1 MNHYERV
8 CASVNL
14 DAVVNNI
21 KSIHAKQEN
30 RVQIM
35 AVVKSDGYGH
45 GALPIARCLEKEEL
59 IYGFATATA
68 EEALIL
74 RRCGIQKPIMILGY
88 TFPYAYEDMIKE
100 DIAFTVFRKDM
111 AEEISALAVKLQK
124 EAIVHVKVDTGMHR
138 IGIPADDIGVDFV
151 KELIKMPG
159 IRAEGIFTHLANADV
174 EDKKDAYEQVEALKA
189 FIERIVE
196 ETGHDFSI
204 KHCFNS
210 AALMEMQDEAFNVG
224 RVGISMYGV
233 SPSDEMK
240 KDGIKLQPALSLHS
254 KIVYIKTLPADCKIS
269 YGGTYIT
276 KKDTRVATI
285 PVGYGDGY
293 PRGLSNCGYVLIRG
307 VRCPI
312 LGRVCMD
319 QFMVDVTHL
328 PDVKEG
334 EHVTLIGKDGKE
346 EITVE
351 QLCDLYGGFR
361 YEMICDIGK
370 RVPKEY
376 YLAGEQI
383 YSKDYH
389 NDLA

>member
-14 DAVVNNI
+14 DAIVNNL
-21 KSIHAKQEN
+21 KAIHDKQGEGM
-30 RVQIM
+30 QIM

-45 GALPIARCLEKEEL
+45 GALPIARCLEQEAF

-74 RRCGIQKPIMILGY
+74 RRCGIAKPIMILGY

-111 AEEISALAVKLQK
+111 VKEISDLAVKLGK
-124 EAIVHVKVDTGMHR
+124 NAKVHVKVDTGMHR
-138 IGIPADDIGVDFV
+138 IGIRPEEDGMDFM
-151 KELIKMPG
+151 KELLSLPG
-159 IRAEGIFTHLANADV
+159 IDAEGIFTHLANADA
-174 EDKKDAYEQVEALKA
+174 EDKEDAYGQVKA
-189 FIERIVE
+189 FKAFVKDIKEV
-196 ETGHDFSI
+196 TGHEFSVR
-204 KHCFNS
+204 HCFNS
-210 AALMEMQDEAFNVG
+210 AALMEMADDDLNVG

-233 SPSDEMK
+233 WPSDEMK
-240 KDGIKLQPALSLHS
+240 KDVLCLQPALSLHS

-276 KKDTRVATI
+276 TKETRVATV

-334 EHVTLIGKDGKE
+334 EKVTLIGKDGGE

-351 QLCDLYGGFR
+351 LLCDLYGGFR

-376 YLAGEQI
+376 YLAGEQV

>member
-14 DAVVNNI
+14 DAVRNNLNA
-21 KSIHAKQEN
+21 IHKKQGEALK
-30 RVQIM
+30 IM

-45 GALPIARCLEKEEL
+45 GALPIARCLENEDYL
-59 IYGFATATA
+59 YGFATATA

-74 RRCGIQKPIMILGY
+74 RRCGITKPIMILGY

-100 DIAFTVFRKDM
+100 DIAFTVFREDM
-111 AEEISALAVKLQK
+111 LDEISALAVKLQK
-124 EAIVHVKVDTGMHR
+124 NAKVHVKVDTGMHR
-138 IGIPADDIGVDFV
+138 IGIPADDSGMEFIN
-151 KELIKMPG
+151 KMLKLPG
-159 IRAEGIFTHLANADV
+159 ITAEGIFTHLANADAK
-174 EDKKDAYEQVEALKA
+174 EKADAYCQIDIFQT
-189 FIERIVE
+189 FIRKIKE
-196 ETGHDFSI
+196 ETGYVFPVRHG
-204 KHCFNS
+204 FNS
-210 AALMEMQDEAFNVG
+210 AALMEMETDDLNAG

-233 SPSDEMK
+233 WPSDEMNK
-240 KDGIKLQPALSLHS
+240 EAINLQPALSLYS
-254 KIVYIKTLPADCKIS
+254 RIVFIKTLPAGCCIS
-269 YGGTYIT
+269 YGGTYVT
-276 KKDTRVATI
+276 DRETRVATV

-293 PRGLSNCGYVLIRG
+293 PRGLSNCGYVLVQG

-319 QFMVDVTHL
+319 QFMIDVTHL
-328 PDVKEG
+328 PQVQEG
-334 EHVTLIGKDGKE
+334 EKVTLIGNDGNE

-376 YLAGEQI
+376 YLEGKQI

>member
-14 DAVVNNI
+14 DAIINNI
-21 KSIHAKQEN
+21 KEIHSKQGDA
-30 RVQIM
+30 VQIM

-45 GALPIARCLEKEEL
+45 GALPIARCLEEMDY

-74 RRCGIQKPIMILGY
+74 RRCGIVKPIMILGY
-88 TFPYAYEDMIKE
+88 TFPYAYEDLINE
-100 DIAFTVFRKDM
+100 NITFTVFRKDM
-111 AEEISALAVKLQK
+111 AEEISTLALKLGK
-124 EAIVHVKVDTGMHR
+124 IAKVHVKVDTGMHR
-138 IGIPADDIGVDFV
+138 IGIRPDEKGLSFI
-151 KELIKMPG
+151 KEVLAMPG
-159 IRAEGIFTHLANADV
+159 ILAEGIFTHLANGDA
-174 EDKKDAYEQVEALKA
+174 EDKSDAYAQVSSFKN
-189 FIERIVE
+189 FINLIKEN
-196 ETGHDFSI
+196 TGYTFPVR
-204 KHCFNS
+204 HCFNS
-210 AALMEMQDEAFNVG
+210 AGLMEMKEDAFNVG

-233 SPSDEMK
+233 WPSDEMK
-240 KDGIKLQPALSLHS
+240 KDSMTLQPALSLYS
-254 KIVYIKTLPADCKIS
+254 KIVYIKTLPEGAKIS
-269 YGGTYIT
+269 YGGTFVT
-276 KKDTRVATI
+276 TGETRVATV

-293 PRGLSNCGYVLIRG
+293 PRGLSNCGSVIVAG
-307 VRCPI
+307 KRCPI

-319 QFMVDVTHL
+319 QFMIDVTHL
-328 PDVKEG
+328 PEIKEG
-334 EHVTLIGKDGKE
+334 EKVTLIGRDGEE

-351 QLCDLYGGFR
+351 QLCDVYGGFR

-376 YLAGEQI
+376 YLNGEQV

>member
-8 CASVNL
+8 CASVDL
-14 DAVVNNI
+14 DAIIHNI
-21 KSIHAKQEN
+21 ETIYAGQKGETK
-30 RVQIM
+30 IM

-45 GALPIARCLEKEEL
+45 GALPIARCLEEKEY

-74 RRCGIQKPIMILGY
+74 RRCGIEKPIMILGY
-88 TFPYAYEDMIKE
+88 TFPYAYEELIRE

-111 AEEISALAVKLQK
+111 IEEISLLAVKLGKQAK
-124 EAIVHVKVDTGMHR
+124 VHIKVDTGMHR
-138 IGIPADDIGVDFV
+138 IGIRPDEEGLSFV
-151 KELIKMPG
+151 KELLDLPG
-159 IRAEGIFTHLANADV
+159 IVAEGIFTHLANADA
-174 EDKKDAYEQVEALKA
+174 EDKKDAYGQVEIFKRFAKN
-189 FIERIVE
+189 IETELGYVFPVR
-196 ETGHDFSI
+196 
-204 KHCFNS
+204 HCFNS
-210 AALMEMQDEAFNVG
+210 AALMEMQDVYFNVG

-233 SPSDEMK
+233 WPSDEML
-240 KDGIKLQPALSLHS
+240 KDNMILRPALSLRS
-254 KIVYIKTLPADCKIS
+254 KIVYIKKLSTNCPIS
-269 YGGTYIT
+269 YGGTYVTDKET
-276 KKDTRVATI
+276 KVATV

-293 PRGLSNCGYVLIRG
+293 PRGLSNCGYVLVKG
-307 VRCPI
+307 TKCPI

-319 QFMVDVTHL
+319 QFMIDITHL
-328 PDVKEG
+328 SDVKEG
-334 EHVTLIGKDGKE
+334 DAVTLIGRDREE

-376 YLAGEQI
+376 YLGGKQI

>member
-14 DAVVNNI
+14 DAVINNI
-21 KSIHAKQEN
+21 KVIHDKQGDT
-30 RVQIM
+30 VKIM

-45 GALPIARCLEKEEL
+45 GALPIARCLEDKDY

-74 RRCGIQKPIMILGY
+74 RRCGISKPIMILGY
-88 TFPYAYEDMIKE
+88 TFPYAYEDMIRE

-111 AEEISALAVKLQK
+111 AEEISVLATKMNK
-124 EAIVHVKVDTGMHR
+124 KAKVHIKVDTGMHR
-138 IGIPADDIGVDFV
+138 IGIRFDEEGMAFV
-151 KELIKMPG
+151 KELLAMPG
-159 IRAEGIFTHLANADV
+159 IDAEGIFTHLANADTS
-174 EDKKDAYEQVEALKA
+174 DKSDAYEQVERFKA
-189 FIERIVE
+189 FIQK
-196 ETGHDFSI
+196 I
-204 KHCFNS
+204 KQELGYVFPVRHCFNS
-210 AALMEMQDEAFNVG
+210 AGLMEMQDDMFNVG

-233 SPSDEMK
+233 WPSDEMMRDK
-240 KDGIKLQPALSLHS
+240 MKLQPALSLHS
-254 KIVYIKTLPADCKIS
+254 RIVYVKTLPPGAKIS
-269 YGGTYIT
+269 YGGTFET
-276 KKDTRVATI
+276 VRETRVATV

-293 PRGLSNCGYVLIRG
+293 PRGLSNCGSVIIKG

-319 QFMVDVTHL
+319 QFMVDVTEL
-328 PDVKEG
+328 PEVMEG
-334 EHVTLIGKDGKE
+334 DSVTLIGTDGDE

-376 YLAGEQI
+376 YLEGKQI

-389 NDLA
+389 NDLE

>member
-21 KSIHAKQEN
+21 KEIHKKQGEA
-30 RVQIM
+30 VKIM

-45 GALPIARCLEKEEL
+45 GALPIARCLEEEEF

-74 RRCGIQKPIMILGY
+74 RRCGIRKPIMILGY

-100 DIAFTVFRKDM
+100 DIAFTVFREDM
-111 AEEISALAVKLQK
+111 LDEISGLAQKLQRK
-124 EAIVHVKVDTGMHR
+124 ATVHVKVDTGMHR
-138 IGIPADDIGVDFV
+138 IGIPTDDNGMAF
-151 KELIKMPG
+151 IKKLLALPG
-159 IRAEGIFTHLANADV
+159 IVPEGIFTHLANADAD
-174 EDKKDAYEQVEALKA
+174 DKEDAYGQINVFKDFLQRIKA
-189 FIERIVE
+189 
-196 ETGHDFSI
+196 ETGYEFPV
-204 KHCFNS
+204 KHGFNS
-210 AALMEMQDEAFNVG
+210 AALMEMKEDQLNVG

-233 SPSDEMK
+233 WPSDEMK
-240 KDGIKLQPALSLHS
+240 KDAIDLHPALSLFS
-254 KIVYIKTLPADCKIS
+254 RIVYIKTLPANCKIS
-269 YGGTYIT
+269 YGGTYVTT
-276 KKDTRVATI
+276 KETRVATI

-293 PRGLSNCGYVLIRG
+293 PRGLSNCGYVLICG

-328 PDVKEG
+328 PEVKEG
-334 EHVTLIGKDGKE
+334 EKVTLIGADGDEK
-346 EITVE
+346 ITVE

-376 YLAGEQI
+376 YLEGKQI

>member
-14 DAVVNNI
+14 DAIMNNI
-21 KSIHAKQEN
+21 KAIYAKQGN
-30 RVQIM
+30 RMQIM

-45 GALPIARCLEKEEL
+45 GALPIARCLEKEEF

-74 RRCGIQKPIMILGY
+74 RRCGITKPIMILGY

-111 AEEISALAVKLQK
+111 VEEISALAVKLQK
-124 EAIVHVKVDTGMHR
+124 EAKVHIKVDTGMHR
-138 IGIPADDIGVDFV
+138 IGIRPDEDGMLFV
-151 KELIKMPG
+151 KELLALPG
-159 IRAEGIFTHLANADV
+159 INAEGIFTHLANADA
-174 EDKKDAYEQVEALKA
+174 EDKEDAYAQVSAFKT
-189 FIERIVE
+189 FIEKIKE
-196 ETGHDFSI
+196 ETGHAFPVR
-204 KHCFNS
+204 HCFNS
-210 AALMEMQDEAFNVG
+210 AALMEMQDESMNVG
-224 RVGISMYGV
+224 RAGISIYGV
-233 SPSDEMK
+233 WPSDEMK
-240 KDGIKLQPALSLHS
+240 KDAVVLQPALSLYS
-254 KIVYIKTLPADCKIS
+254 KIVYIKTLPADSKIS
-269 YGGTYIT
+269 YGGTYVT
-276 KKDTRVATI
+276 EKETRVATV

-293 PRGLSNCGYVLIRG
+293 PRGLSNCGYVLIKG

-319 QFMVDVTHL
+319 QFMVDVSHL

-334 EHVTLIGKDGKE
+334 ERVTLIGKDGVE

-376 YLAGEQI
+376 YLGGEQI

-389 NDLA
+389 NDWA

>member
-14 DAVVNNI
+14 DAIINNI
-21 KSIHAKQEN
+21 NAIHVKQGDA
-30 RVQIM
+30 VKIM

-45 GALPIARCLEKEEL
+45 GALPIARCLEEKDF
-59 IYGFATATA
+59 IFGFATATA

-74 RRCGIQKPIMILGY
+74 RRCGIKKPIMTLGY

-111 AEEISALAVKLQK
+111 IEEISALALKIGK
-124 EAIVHVKVDTGMHR
+124 KAKVHVKVDTGMHR
-138 IGIPADDIGVDFV
+138 IGIRPAEDGVEFI
-151 KELIKMPG
+151 KEVLALPG
-159 IRAEGIFTHLANADV
+159 ICAEGIFTHLANADA
-174 EDKKDAYEQVEALKA
+174 EQKEDAYHQVKVFKD
-189 FIERIVE
+189 FIQNIEE
-196 ETGHDFSI
+196 ETGYIFPVR
-204 KHCFNS
+204 HCFNS
-210 AALMEMQDEAFNVG
+210 AGLMEMREETFNVG
-224 RVGISMYGV
+224 RIGISMYGV
-233 SPSDEMK
+233 WPSDEMK
-240 KDGIKLQPALSLHS
+240 KEDMDLQPALSLRS
-254 KIVYIKTLPADCKIS
+254 KIVYIKTLPSGAKIS

-276 KKDTRVATI
+276 SKETRVATV

-293 PRGLSNCGYVLIRG
+293 PRGLSNCGSVIIRG

-319 QFMVDVTHL
+319 QFMVDVTAL
-328 PDVKEG
+328 PKIQEG
-334 EHVTLIGKDGKE
+334 ETVTLIGRDGDE

-376 YLAGEQI
+376 YRNGKQI

-389 NDLA
+389 NDLE

>member
-14 DAVVNNI
+14 DAVINNI
-21 KSIHAKQEN
+21 KVIHDKQGDT
-30 RVQIM
+30 VKIM

-45 GALPIARCLEKEEL
+45 GALPIARCLEDKDY

-74 RRCGIQKPIMILGY
+74 RRCGISKPIMILGY
-88 TFPYAYEDMIKE
+88 TFPYAYEDMIRE

-111 AEEISALAVKLQK
+111 AEEISVLASKMNK
-124 EAIVHVKVDTGMHR
+124 KAKVHIKVDTGMHR
-138 IGIPADDIGVDFV
+138 IGIRFDEEGMAFV
-151 KELIKMPG
+151 KELLAMPG
-159 IRAEGIFTHLANADV
+159 IDAEGIFTHLANADTS
-174 EDKKDAYEQVEALKA
+174 DKSDAYEQVERFKA
-189 FIERIVE
+189 FIQK
-196 ETGHDFSI
+196 I
-204 KHCFNS
+204 KQELGYVFPVRHCFNS
-210 AALMEMQDEAFNVG
+210 AGLMEMQDDMFNVG

-233 SPSDEMK
+233 WPSDEMM
-240 KDGIKLQPALSLHS
+240 KDKMKLQPALSLHS
-254 KIVYIKTLPADCKIS
+254 RIVYVKTLPPGAKIS
-269 YGGTYIT
+269 YGGTFET
-276 KKDTRVATI
+276 VRKTRVATV

-293 PRGLSNCGYVLIRG
+293 PRGLSNCGSVIIKG

-319 QFMVDVTHL
+319 QFMVDVTEL
-328 PDVKEG
+328 PEVMEG
-334 EHVTLIGKDGKE
+334 DSVTLIGTDGDE

-376 YLAGEQI
+376 YLEGKQI

-389 NDLA
+389 NDLE

>member
-1 MNHYERV
+1 MNHYDRV
-8 CASVNL
+8 CASVDL
-14 DAVVNNI
+14 DAVINNI
-21 KSIHAKQEN
+21 KAIYAKQKN
-30 RVQIM
+30 GVKIM

-45 GALPIARCLEKEEL
+45 GALPIARCLEAEDF
-59 IYGFATATA
+59 IFGFATATA

-111 AEEISALAVKLQK
+111 AKEISALAVKLQK

-138 IGIPADDIGVDFV
+138 IGIPTDNTGVEYV

-159 IRAEGIFTHLANADV
+159 IRAEGIFTHLANADAQ
-174 EDKKDAYEQVEALKA
+174 DKEEAYIQVETFKT
-189 FIERIVE
+189 FIDLIKE
-196 ETGHDFSI
+196 ETGHKFTI
-204 KHCFNS
+204 RHCFNS
-210 AALMEMQDEAFNVG
+210 AALMEMQDEDFNVG

-233 SPSDEMK
+233 LPSDEMK
-240 KDGIKLQPALSLHS
+240 KDEIQLQPALSLHS
-254 KIVYIKTLPADCKIS
+254 RIVYIKTLPADSKIS

-276 KKDTRVATI
+276 DRETKVATI

-319 QFMVDVTHL
+319 QFMVDLTHL

-334 EHVTLIGKDGKE
+334 ERVTLIGKDGNE

-376 YLAGEQI
+376 YLNGEQI

>member
-14 DAVVNNI
+14 DAVINNI
-21 KSIHAKQEN
+21 KSIHAKQEGAT
-30 RVQIM
+30 QIM

-45 GALPIARCLEKEEL
+45 GALPIARCLEEKEY

-74 RRCGIQKPIMILGY
+74 RRCGIKKPIMILGY
-88 TFPYAYEDMIKE
+88 TFPYAYEDMIRE
-100 DIAFTVFRKDM
+100 DIAFTVFREDM
-111 AEEISALAVKLQK
+111 VKEISALAVNLNKK
-124 EAIVHVKVDTGMHR
+124 AKVHIKVDTGMHR
-138 IGIPADDIGVDFV
+138 IGITSDEAGVNFV
-151 KELIKMPG
+151 KELLVLPG
-159 IRAEGIFTHLANADV
+159 IEAEGIFTHLANADA
-174 EDKKDAYEQVEALKA
+174 EDKADAYNQVAA
-189 FIERIVE
+189 FKSFIQRITD
-196 ETGHDFSI
+196 ETGYAFPVR
-204 KHCFNS
+204 HCFNS
-210 AALMEMQDEAFNVG
+210 AALMEMKDETFNVG

-233 SPSDEMK
+233 WPSDEMLK
-240 KDGIKLQPALSLHS
+240 ERMQLQPALSLRS
-254 KIVYIKTLPADCKIS
+254 KIVYIKTLPTGCPIS
-269 YGGTYIT
+269 YGGTYVTEKET
-276 KKDTRVATI
+276 KVATV

-293 PRGLSNCGYVLIRG
+293 PRSLSNCGYVLIKG
-307 VRCPI
+307 EKCPI

-319 QFMVDVTHL
+319 QFMIDVTHL
-328 PDVKEG
+328 SEIKEG
-334 EHVTLIGKDGKE
+334 ETVTLIGVDGKE

-376 YLAGEQI
+376 YLNGERI

>member
-14 DAVVNNI
+14 DAIINNI
-21 KSIHAKQEN
+21 NVIYENQGKSMK
-30 RVQIM
+30 IM

-45 GALPIARCLEKEEL
+45 GALPIARCLEEKDY
-59 IYGFATATA
+59 IHGFATATA

-74 RRCGIQKPIMILGY
+74 RRCGIKKPIMILGY
-88 TFPYAYEDMIKE
+88 TFPYAYEDMIRE

-111 AEEISALAVKLQK
+111 ADEISALAVSLGK
-124 EAIVHVKVDTGMHR
+124 EAKVHIKVDTGMHR
-138 IGIPADDIGVDFV
+138 IGIRPDEDGLAFV
-151 KELIKMPG
+151 KHILAMPG
-159 IRAEGIFTHLANADV
+159 ILAEGIFTHLANADT
-174 EDKKDAYEQVEALKA
+174 EDKTDAYGQVERFKN
-189 FIERIVE
+189 FMQMIESECAYRFPVR
-196 ETGHDFSI
+196 
-204 KHCFNS
+204 HCFNS
-210 AALMEMQDEAFNVG
+210 AGLMEMKDDSFNVG

-233 SPSDEMK
+233 WPSDEMK
-240 KDGIKLQPALSLHS
+240 KELMDLQPALSLHS
-254 KIVYIKTLPADCKIS
+254 KIVYIKDLPKDSPIS
-269 YGGTYIT
+269 YGGTFVT
-276 KKDTRVATI
+276 NKKTRVATV

-293 PRGLSNCGYVLIRG
+293 PRGLSNCGSVIIRG

-319 QFMVDVTHL
+319 QFMVDISAL

-334 EHVTLIGKDGKE
+334 ENVTLIGVDGDE
-346 EITVE
+346 QITVE

-376 YLAGEQI
+376 YLGGEQI

>member
-14 DAVVNNI
+14 DAVINNI
-21 KSIHAKQEN
+21 KVIHDKQGDT
-30 RVQIM
+30 VKIM

-45 GALPIARCLEKEEL
+45 GALPIARCLEDKDY

-74 RRCGIQKPIMILGY
+74 RRCGISKPIMILGY
-88 TFPYAYEDMIKE
+88 TFPYAYEDMIRE

-111 AEEISALAVKLQK
+111 AEEISVLASKMNK
-124 EAIVHVKVDTGMHR
+124 KAKVHIKVDTGMHR
-138 IGIPADDIGVDFV
+138 IGIRFDEEGMAFV
-151 KELIKMPG
+151 KELLAMPG
-159 IRAEGIFTHLANADV
+159 IDAEGIFTHLANADTS
-174 EDKKDAYEQVEALKA
+174 DKSDAYEQVKRFKA
-189 FIERIVE
+189 FIQK
-196 ETGHDFSI
+196 I
-204 KHCFNS
+204 KQELGYVFPVRHCFNS
-210 AALMEMQDEAFNVG
+210 AGLMEMQDDMFNVG

-233 SPSDEMK
+233 WPSDEMM
-240 KDGIKLQPALSLHS
+240 KDKMKLQPALSLHS
-254 KIVYIKTLPADCKIS
+254 RIVYVKTLPPGAKIS
-269 YGGTYIT
+269 YGGTFET
-276 KKDTRVATI
+276 VRETRVATV

-293 PRGLSNCGYVLIRG
+293 PRGLSNCGSVIIKG

-319 QFMVDVTHL
+319 QFMVDVTEL
-328 PDVKEG
+328 PEVMEG
-334 EHVTLIGKDGKE
+334 DSVTLIGTDGDE

-376 YLAGEQI
+376 YLEGKQI

-389 NDLA
+389 NDLE

>member
-14 DAVVNNI
+14 DAVINNI
-21 KSIHAKQEN
+21 KTIHAKQEGAT
-30 RVQIM
+30 QIM

-45 GALPIARCLEKEEL
+45 GALPIVRCLEEKEY

-74 RRCGIQKPIMILGY
+74 RRCGINKPIMILGY
-88 TFPYAYEDMIKE
+88 TFPYAYEDMIRE
-100 DIAFTVFRKDM
+100 DIAFTVFREDM
-111 AEEISALAVKLQK
+111 VKEISALAVKLNK
-124 EAIVHVKVDTGMHR
+124 KAKVHIKVDTGMHR
-138 IGIPADDIGVDFV
+138 IGITFDEAGMNFV
-151 KELIKMPG
+151 KELLSLPG
-159 IRAEGIFTHLANADV
+159 IEAEGIFTHLANADA
-174 EDKKDAYEQVEALKA
+174 EDKADAYGQVEAFKS
-189 FIERIVE
+189 FIQRITE
-196 ETGHDFSI
+196 ETGYTFPVR
-204 KHCFNS
+204 HCFNS
-210 AALMEMQDEAFNVG
+210 AALMEMKDTSFNVG

-233 SPSDEMK
+233 WPSDEMLK
-240 KDGIKLQPALSLHS
+240 EKMQLQPALSLRS
-254 KIVYIKTLPADCKIS
+254 KIVYIKTLPAGCPIS
-269 YGGTYIT
+269 YGGTYVTERET
-276 KKDTRVATI
+276 KVATV

-293 PRGLSNCGYVLIRG
+293 PRSLSNCGYVLIKG
-307 VRCPI
+307 KKCPI

-328 PDVKEG
+328 PEIKEG
-334 EHVTLIGKDGKE
+334 EKVTLIGVDGKE

-376 YLAGEQI
+376 YLNGEQI

>member
-14 DAVVNNI
+14 DAIIKNI
-21 KSIHAKQEN
+21 ETIHVKQKN
-30 RVQIM
+30 QLQIM
-35 AVVKSDGYGH
+35 AVIKSDGYGH
-45 GALPIARCLEKEEL
+45 GASPIAKCLEEKEY

-74 RRCGIQKPIMILGY
+74 RRGGISKPVLVLGY
-88 TFPYAYEDMIKE
+88 TFPYAYEDMIRE
-100 DIAFTVFRKDM
+100 EIAFTVFRRDM
-111 AEEISALAVKLQK
+111 LEEISELACKLQK
-124 EAIVHVKVDTGMHR
+124 EAIVHLKVDTGMHR
-138 IGIPADDIGVDFV
+138 IGITPDEEGLDFV
-151 KELIKMPG
+151 TNLLKMKG

-174 EDKKDAYEQVEALKA
+174 REKEEAYGQIKKLTGFMAC
-189 FIERIVE
+189 IEE
-196 ETGHDFSI
+196 KTGYRFPLR
-204 KHCFNS
+204 HCFNS
-210 AALMEMQDEAFNVG
+210 AAFMEMQADDFNVG
-224 RVGISMYGV
+224 RIGISMYGI

-240 KDGIKLQPALSLHS
+240 KEICLEPAMSLYS
-254 KIVYIKTLPADCKIS
+254 KIVYIKTLPAGSKIS
-269 YGGTYIT
+269 YGGTYVT
-276 KKDTRVATI
+276 TGETRVATV

-293 PRGLSNCGYVLIRG
+293 PRGLSNCGYVLVRG
-307 VRCPI
+307 ERCPI

-319 QFMVDVTHL
+319 QFMIDVTHL
-328 PDVKEG
+328 PEVKEG
-334 EHVTLIGKDGKE
+334 EKVTLIGKDGKE

-376 YLAGEQI
+376 YRNQKLI

>member
-14 DAVVNNI
+14 DAIINNI
-21 KSIHAKQEN
+21 KAIYSNQGNDMK
-30 RVQIM
+30 IM

-45 GALPIARCLEKEEL
+45 GALPIARCLEAEAF

-74 RRCGIQKPIMILGY
+74 RRCGISKPIMILGY

-111 AEEISALAVKLQK
+111 AEEISALAVKLNK
-124 EAIVHVKVDTGMHR
+124 DAKVHIKVDTGMHR
-138 IGIPADDIGVDFV
+138 IGIRPDEDGLNFV
-151 KELIKMPG
+151 KELLALPG
-159 IRAEGIFTHLANADV
+159 IVAEGIFTHLANADA
-174 EDKKDAYEQVEALKA
+174 EEKEDAYRQVALFKD
-189 FIERIVE
+189 FMNQIQSR
-196 ETGHDFSI
+196 TGYEFPI
-204 KHCFNS
+204 RHCFNS
-210 AALMEMQDEAFNVG
+210 AALMEMKEDGLNVG

-240 KDGIKLQPALSLHS
+240 KDGVALQPALSLHS
-254 KIVYIKTLPADCKIS
+254 KIVYIKTLPADSKIS
-269 YGGTYIT
+269 YGGTYVT
-276 KKDTRVATI
+276 DKETVVATV

-328 PDVKEG
+328 PEIKEG
-334 EHVTLIGKDGKE
+334 ERVTLIGKDGDE

-376 YLAGEQI
+376 YLGGEQI

-389 NDLA
+389 NDLE

>member
-14 DAVVNNI
+14 DAVKNNI
-21 KSIHAKQEN
+21 KAIHAKQGDGLK
-30 RVQIM
+30 IM

-45 GALPIARCLEKEEL
+45 GALPIARCLEEEDY

-74 RRCGIQKPIMILGY
+74 RRCGIAKPIMILGY
-88 TFPYAYEDMIKE
+88 AFPYAYEDMIRE
-100 DIAFTVFRKDM
+100 NIAFTVFREDM
-111 AEEISALAVKLQK
+111 LDEISQIAVRLNKT
-124 EAIVHVKVDTGMHR
+124 ANVHVKVDTGMHR
-138 IGIPADDIGVDFV
+138 IGIQTDEKGMDFIR
-151 KELIKMPG
+151 KLLKMPG
-159 IRAEGIFTHLANADV
+159 IHAEGIFTHLANADA
-174 EDKKDAYEQVEALKA
+174 EKKEDAYEQVEAFKS
-189 FIERIVE
+189 FMDGIKK
-196 ETGHDFSI
+196 ETDYVFPVR
-204 KHCFNS
+204 HCFNS
-210 AALMEMQDEAFNVG
+210 AALMEMKDETFNVG
-224 RVGISMYGV
+224 RVGIAMYGV
-233 SPSDEMK
+233 WPSDEMK
-240 KDGIKLQPALSLHS
+240 KDCLVLQPALSLYS
-254 KIVYIKTLPADCKIS
+254 KIVYIKTLPADSKIS
-269 YGGTYIT
+269 YGGTFVTSKET
-276 KKDTRVATI
+276 KVATV

-307 VRCPI
+307 KRCPI

-319 QFMVDVTHL
+319 QFMVDITHL
-328 PDVKEG
+328 PEIEEG
-334 EHVTLIGKDGKE
+334 EKVTLIGADGGE
-346 EITVE
+346 MITVE

-376 YLAGEQI
+376 YRDGEQI

>member
-14 DAVVNNI
+14 DAIVNNL
-21 KSIHAKQEN
+21 KAIHAKQGEAM
-30 RVQIM
+30 QIM

-45 GALPIARCLEKEEL
+45 GALPIARCLEKEAF

-74 RRCGIQKPIMILGY
+74 RRCGITKPIMILGY

-100 DIAFTVFRKDM
+100 DIAFTVFREDM
-111 AEEISALAVKLQK
+111 VKEISDLAVKLDK
-124 EAIVHVKVDTGMHR
+124 KAKVHVKVDTGMHR
-138 IGIPADDIGVDFV
+138 IGIRPDDDGKIFI
-151 KELIKMPG
+151 KEILSLPG
-159 IRAEGIFTHLANADV
+159 IQAEGIFTHLANADA
-174 EDKKDAYEQVEALKA
+174 EDKEDAYNQVKKFKEFVKE
-189 FIERIVE
+189 IQKDS
-196 ETGHDFSI
+196 GHIFPVR
-204 KHCFNS
+204 HCFNS
-210 AALMEMQDEAFNVG
+210 AALMEMADEDLNVG

-233 SPSDEMK
+233 WPSDEMK
-240 KDGIKLQPALSLHS
+240 KDALCLEPALSLHS
-254 KIVYIKTLPADCKIS
+254 KIVYIKTLPAGCKIS
-269 YGGTYIT
+269 YGGTYVT
-276 KKDTRVATI
+276 TTETRVATV

-293 PRGLSNCGYVLIRG
+293 PRGLSNCGYVLIQG
-307 VRCPI
+307 MRCSI

-328 PDVKEG
+328 PEVKEG
-334 EHVTLIGKDGKE
+334 EMVTLIGKDGEE

-351 QLCDLYGGFR
+351 LLCDLYGGFR

-376 YLAGEQI
+376 YLGGEQI